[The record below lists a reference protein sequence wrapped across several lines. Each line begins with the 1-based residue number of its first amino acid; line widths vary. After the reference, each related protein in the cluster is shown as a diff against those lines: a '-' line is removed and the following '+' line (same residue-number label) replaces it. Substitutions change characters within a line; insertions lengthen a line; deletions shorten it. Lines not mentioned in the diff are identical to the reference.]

1 MTAER
6 YHVIVGNIG
15 IVYDGDNLETAIA
28 QFNEYTQLSIE
39 GYGRAAH
46 EEVGLYKYVD
56 ECDAVAHVAG
66 ISGDES
72 KEENLPPSHLLHAH
86 ISGFFNC

>member
-46 EEVGLYKYVD
+46 EEVGLY
-56 ECDAVAHVAG
+56 
-66 ISGDES
+66 
-72 KEENLPPSHLLHAH
+72 
-86 ISGFFNC
+86 